1 MSTVRQHLQT
11 LHTNLA
17 DHHQKKTEHHAKMAS
32 HFAKLAKHLGK
43 TETTEAAKDSKGILE
58 ALASEHEEMS
68 QHHAGQVEF
77 HHAQIEGCMKGMD
90 SDLEKRANQLQP
102 LNGISGVTPGVRAVP
117 RPGQQ
122 PVNKAPEKPN
132 VPLEFQKLFTVEEEE
147 ERVG

>member
-68 QHHAGQVEF
+68 QHHAGQVE
-77 HHAQIEGCMKGMD
+77 HHNAQVEACMKADAG
-90 SDLEKRANQLQP
+90 DLNKLVPTSVSA
-102 LNGISGVTPGVRAVP
+102 VTPGVRAVP

-132 VPLEFQKLFTVEEEE
+132 VPLEFQKMFEVED
-147 ERVG
+147 EREDFAS